1 MAKKHRLRRLC
12 ERKPSGKLNVPL
24 EVHEMWRRGGV
35 ELEAL
40 LVALEEANFNKD
52 TACLNVSFSEKT
64 QPQPQST
71 PLGVFPLEDQEDQRE
86 VEA

>member
-1 MAKKHRLRRLC
+1 MC

-52 TACLNVSFSEKT
+52 TCCLNVSLHAVFPEKT